1 MCERSFDGKA
11 SGKANKI
18 ERETMNEMQEIFNN
32 ATMLRRSFLKADLI
46 EDIATRKEYRYHG
59 K

>member
-1 MCERSFDGKA
+1 MCDRSFGGKA
-11 SGKANKI
+11 SGKVNKI
-18 ERETMNEMQEIFNN
+18 ERDTMNEMQEIFNN
-32 ATMLRRSFLKADLI
+32 ATMLRRSFLKVDLI